1 MVLMSLLLLTAADPV
16 PAPASPPVAVPA
28 AVDNKPEAFIMPVNG
43 SDGGKTDSPEDIAD
57 DSARD
62 LKDNRYYNKPG
73 ATRADYDKDWQEC
86 RLIARGSMSPTGNY
100 VVVYNPAIISPAAA
114 AGGGIIGGLIAS
126 AIIEGQT
133 RRANRRACLL
143 YRGWRLVEVAPEQTA
158 RFAALPD
165 AEREKIFNDVI
176 GAADPKG
183 KSVQSWTNA
192 FAEMP
197 TNLAVKDAK

>member
-1 MVLMSLLLLTAADPV
+1 MLLVSMLLLAAVEPV
-16 PAPASPPVAVPA
+16 PAAPPAPA
-28 AVDNKPEAFIMPVNG
+28 AVDNKPEAFIMPAKG
-43 SDGGKTDSPEDIAD
+43 SAGAGEDSPEDIAD

-100 VVVYNPAIISPAAA
+100 VVVYNPAVISPAAA

-143 YRGWRLVEVAPEQTA
+143 FRGWRLVEVAPEQTA

-165 AEREKIFNDVI
+165 AEREKLFNEVL

-183 KSVQSWTNA
+183 KSIQSWSNS

-197 TNLAVKDAK
+197 TNLAAKDTK